1 MLISLKS
8 MKNFL
13 IINSLLLSLGF
24 GEYFFISS
32 FYKINN
38 SVINI
43 VNNFFIIY
51 FIFIIRNYSI
61 LEFIKYITKNK
72 VTINNEISKIPLEE
86 YKNEFNV
93 NFLTSTVME
102 TVTHLFIKIN
112 VIQFDISRNIFY
124 ELIYF
129 IPLSFFFE
137 IILDFF
143 HYFTHR
149 LLHHKYLY
157 KFLHKKHHK
166 FNHPIPIITFY
177 QDPLDIIISNSLPT
191 IISLKIIPNISYF
204 QFNLII
210 IYKNFIEIMGHTG
223 KKVYPNT
230 SFVQFIWLTKWL
242 NIQFYVEDHDLH
254 HSLNN
259 CNYSKRF
266 SLWDKVFCTYK
277 STVY

>member
-1 MLISLKS
+1 

-13 IINSLLLSLGF
+13 IINSFLLFLGF

-38 SVINI
+38 SVNNSL
-43 VNNFFIIY
+43 NNFFIIY
-51 FIFIIRNYSI
+51 FIFIIRNYS
-61 LEFIKYITKNK
+61 LLQFIKYGTKNK
-72 VTINNEISKIPLEE
+72 VSINNEISKMPLEE
-86 YKNEFNV
+86 YKYEFDLNV
-93 NFLTSTVME
+93 LSTTAIE
-102 TVTHLFIKIN
+102 TMTHLFIKIRVVEFN
-112 VIQFDISRNIFY
+112 SSRNIFY

-129 IPLSFFFE
+129 IPISFFFE
-137 IILDFF
+137 IIFDLF

-166 FNHPIPIITFY
+166 FKHPMLITTFY
-177 QDPLDIIISNSLPT
+177 QDPLDLLITNSLPT

-210 IYKNFIEIMGHTG
+210 IYKNFIEISGHSG
-223 KKVYPNT
+223 KRLYPNT
-230 SFVQFIWLTKWL
+230 SFSQFIWLPRWL
-242 NIQFYVEDHDLH
+242 NIGLYTEDHDLH

-277 STVY
+277 STAY